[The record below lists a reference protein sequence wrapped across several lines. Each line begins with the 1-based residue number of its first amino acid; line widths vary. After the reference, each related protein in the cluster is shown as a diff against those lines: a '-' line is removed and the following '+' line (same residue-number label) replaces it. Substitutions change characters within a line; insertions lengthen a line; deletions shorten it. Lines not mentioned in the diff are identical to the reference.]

1 MLHRNNAAMHKIA
14 ECLAYSSLGGSGEM
28 KDATRLAVVTG
39 GTGGIGRAICLRLA
53 REGHKVVATCHPT
66 EEQAALEWS
75 TEARKNGFEI
85 GVIAGDVS
93 SAEESEAMMN
103 RLEERFGKVDVLV
116 NCAGITRDS
125 MLKRMTAEMW
135 DAVIETNLSSVF
147 YVTKP
152 IWNGMLER
160 GYGRVINISS
170 LNGQRGQFGQANYSA
185 AKAGMHGFTMALAQ
199 EGAPKG
205 VTVNTVSPG
214 YVKTAMT
221 DAIREDIREGI
232 IAGVPMKRMALPEE
246 IASAVAFLAAD
257 DQAYVTGANIP
268 VNGGLFMH

>member
-1 MLHRNNAAMHKIA
+1 
-14 ECLAYSSLGGSGEM
+14 M

-53 REGHKVVATCHPT
+53 REGHKVVATYHPS
-66 EEQAALEWS
+66 EEESALAWVAQMKES
-75 TEARKNGFEI
+75 GYPI
-85 GVIAGDVS
+85 GLVAGDVS
-93 SAEESEAMMN
+93 SAEESGAMMVKI
-103 RLEERFGKVDVLV
+103 ESQFGAVDVLV
-116 NCAGITRDS
+116 NCAGITRDTT
-125 MLKRMTAEMW
+125 MKRMDAGMW
-135 DAVIETNLSSVF
+135 DAVLETNLNSVF

-152 IWNGMLER
+152 VWGGMLER
-160 GYGRVINISS
+160 GFGRVINISS
-170 LNGQRGQFGQANYSA
+170 VNGQRGQFGQANYSA

-199 EGAPKG
+199 EGAAKG